1 MYIYIHVEGEL
12 CIYIYIWRG
21 GCVYIHVEEG
31 GFVYSE
37 YRLPHGL
44 SLAGFLGGSLGEK
57 MD

>member
-1 MYIYIHVEGEL
+1 MYIYIHGL
-12 CIYIYIWRG
+12 CIYIYTS
-21 GCVYIHVEEG
+21 CVYIHVEEG

-37 YRLPHGL
+37 YRLPHGF